1 MAQSTQDEIDRA
13 LSAAREVW
21 AANDEEK
28 LEKRVRQLEANIRQ
42 QLEAKYQ
49 EENRQR
55 QQLEAKYQEENRQ
68 RQQLEAKYQEE
79 NRQIVDEALR
89 EAEAR
94 FKSEKLK
101 LEEELRSKVS
111 SYFSLMAYK
120 LICLTFPRRNQP
132 ESAPVY
138 HFA

>member
-28 LEKRVRQLEANIRQ
+28 LEKRVRQLEAKIRQ
-42 QLEAKYQ
+42 QLDAKYQ
-49 EENRQR
+49 EENRQ
-55 QQLEAKYQEENRQ
+55 L
-68 RQQLEAKYQEE
+68 
-79 NRQIVDEALR
+79 VDEALR

-94 FKSEKLK
+94 FKSEKMK